1 MKRSLVSFEAFKKLE
16 EHSAT
21 TAEFE
26 LIEAE
31 DLLAQALGVEDLQLH
46 CFGEA
51 DATYKT
57 INGTFV
63 HASYT
68 LNDNKL
74 TLENVQELVI
84 DEETEKN
91 ESKKILRDMLDSV
104 LEDNNEKATEQ
115 LHDYLELPAAKRAML
130 GETAFKVSVS
140 KPSGKHNKLWHKKQ
154 SRSLV
159 AKRVREMLKTKK
171 KNKNNTGLKNTLD
184 RKRKVAATKLGG
196 VKNPRWRVYVRKV
209 KPKTM
214 KEWAGLCENVIDYL
228 NYAEFGPDLKSSEI
242 AHDDKGNVT
251 AISIPTTK
259 VRNEGKILSFDW
271 KVMDHEVKVLRSDAK
286 RLQENLDFCK
296 SISELKRFSAISD
309 DSALQTTL
317 ENIITKWPNVLY
329 LTQSELS
336 KIIGEALQVA
346 NIITYDDQICD
357 FMAEGIL
364 RTAHGFYSDRV
375 EKINTLSGTK
385 VEESVEDTYSCFK
398 AGVEGF
404 YSVLDEN
411 DKRELSMFNDL
422 YEALKEMYKYAQ
434 EVGDSAIKDELED
447 YLSECESILN
457 RDSEVDLDLAESI
470 VSLLGELL
478 ETNLNMSDWDLPTVH
493 NTVNGDHP
501 DMANKAKQGYSPAS
515 DFSGDW
521 GDAAPVS
528 DGTPGYKNNGLAG
541 NMRSNSWGNIGGEDT
556 YPSLNNPH
564 VPKPFGDYK
573 MIGGEEGG
581 DDLATSQSGDTWPN
595 LNNPYIPK
603 AVMPKMKGE

>member
-31 DLLAQALGVEDLQLH
+31 NLLAQALGVEGLQLY
-46 CFGEA
+46 CFGES

-68 LNDNKL
+68 LNENKL

-84 DEETEKN
+84 DEGTEKE
-91 ESKKILRDMLDSV
+91 ESKKILRDMLDSI
-104 LEDNNEKATEQ
+104 LEDNNEKATAQ
-115 LHDYLELPAAKRAML
+115 LHDYLELPAVKRAML
-130 GETAFKVSVS
+130 GEAAFKVSVS

-159 AKRVREMLKTKK
+159 SKRIREMLKTKK

-184 RKRKVAATKLGG
+184 RKRKVASTKLGG

-228 NYAEFGPDLKSSEI
+228 NYAEFGPDLKSSEV
-242 AHDDKGNVT
+242 AHDDKGNIT
-251 AISIPTTK
+251 AISLPTTK

-329 LTQSELS
+329 LTQGELS

-346 NIITYDDQICD
+346 NVITYDDQICD

-364 RTAHGFYSDRV
+364 RTAHNFYTDRV

-385 VEESVEDTYSCFK
+385 VEENVEDTYASFK
-398 AGVEGF
+398 SGVEGF
-404 YSVLDEN
+404 YSIMDEN

-422 YEALKEMYKYAQ
+422 YDALKEMYSHAQ

-457 RDSEVDLDLAESI
+457 RESEVDLDLAESI
-470 VSLLGELL
+470 VSLLSELL

-493 NTVNGDHP
+493 NTINGDHP

-521 GDAAPVS
+521 GDVAPVS

-581 DDLATSQSGDTWPN
+581 EDLATTQGGDTWPN
-595 LNNPYIPK
+595 LSNPYIPK
-603 AVMPKMKGE
+603 AIMPKMKGE

>member
-31 DLLAQALGVEDLQLH
+31 DLLAKALGVDGLELH

-68 LNDNKL
+68 LNENKL

-84 DEETEKN
+84 DEETEKK
-91 ESKKILRDMLDSV
+91 ESRNILRDMLDSV

-115 LHDYLELPAAKRAML
+115 LHNYLDLPAVKRGML

-159 AKRVREMLKTKK
+159 SKRIREMLKTKK

-184 RKRKVAATKLGG
+184 RKRKVASTKLGG

-242 AHDDKGNVT
+242 AHDEKGNVT
-251 AISIPTTK
+251 AISLPTTK

-309 DSALQTTL
+309 DAALQTTL

-329 LTQSELS
+329 LTQAELS
-336 KIIGEALQVA
+336 KIIGESLQVA
-346 NIITYDDQICD
+346 NILTYDDQICD

-364 RTAHGFYSDRV
+364 RTAHNFYSDRV
-375 EKINTLSGTK
+375 EKINTLSGTN
-385 VEESVEDTYSCFK
+385 VEENVEDTYAVFK
-398 AGVEGF
+398 TGVEGF
-404 YSVLDEN
+404 YGVMDEN

-422 YEALKEMYKYAQ
+422 YEALKEMYSYAQ
-434 EVGDSAIKDELED
+434 EVGDAAIKDELED
-447 YLSECESILN
+447 YLSECESILSREN
-457 RDSEVDLDLAESI
+457 EVDLDLAESI
-470 VSLLGELL
+470 VSLLSELL
-478 ETNLNMSDWDLPTVH
+478 ETNLNMSDWDLPTIH
-493 NTVNGDHP
+493 HTINGEHP
-501 DMANKAKQGYSPAS
+501 EMANKAKQGYSPAS
-515 DFSGDW
+515 DFTGDW
-521 GDAAPVS
+521 GDVAPVS
-528 DGTPGYKNNGLAG
+528 DGTPGYKSNGLAG
-541 NMRSNSWGNIGGEDT
+541 NMRNNSWGNIGGEDT
-556 YPSLNNPH
+556 YPSLSNPH

-573 MIGGEEGG
+573 NTVGEDG
-581 DDLATSQSGDTWPN
+581 DDLATNQGGDTWPN
-595 LNNPYIPK
+595 LSNPYIPK
-603 AVMPKMKGE
+603 AVMPKKVE